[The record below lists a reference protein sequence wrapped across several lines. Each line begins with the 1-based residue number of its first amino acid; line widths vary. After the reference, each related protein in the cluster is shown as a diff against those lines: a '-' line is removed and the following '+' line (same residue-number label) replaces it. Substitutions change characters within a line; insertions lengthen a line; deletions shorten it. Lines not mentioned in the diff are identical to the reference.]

1 MSSFYRM
8 LSTRSELVW
17 LGIISIIVIIS
28 RWWGRSLYL
37 YNTDSV
43 LYALALDK
51 YDVSIQ
57 QPHPPGYALYILFT
71 KPIYWLTGDANTALI
86 ITSIIF
92 SVLAIYAVFYLAK
105 KIAGVKIAWVSL
117 GLLVFAPLFWFH
129 GQVAMNYVIELFF
142 SAWAGYHIYQ
152 ALINPTSPPLI
163 KGRLGGDNRN
173 LLWATIILAVGG
185 GFRPTLVIFMAPLWL
200 WAMGREFSWRK
211 LLINIGIVGGV
222 TLAWVAPAAYLSGGY
237 LKFWRAIVAL
247 FFTESGIYDFSILAP
262 NGWDNLVQH
271 FRWILNHL
279 SLNFGLVG
287 GLVLIFLISW
297 LVPHWERRRIDWL
310 KFKFFTLWIVPALL
324 FYILVIFTMPGYL
337 LIILP
342 ALTILGAMA
351 LVALV
356 EQLAA
361 IFPRAEAKRWP
372 LKLILLIMI
381 INLAVNLYVYLK
393 PISFVEMQRPVQGSI
408 VRSNN
413 LWTTLATTIHQDFP
427 AETTIIG
434 IDRPFVSWGLQHFQY
449 YFPEYR
455 VYSQIIGGIYNPEH
469 KNWFLAQNRKMSF
482 VDSLEILPTDTKLI
496 VLRTN
501 WVKPEPPFS
510 SFVLPNDLGFIAYYD
525 LTNPDIRNLMDTMLS
540 LGQNETQ

>member
-1 MSSFYRM
+1 MSGFYRM
-8 LSTRSELVW
+8 FFRPSEAVW
-17 LGIISIIVIIS
+17 LGIVSIIIIVS
-28 RWWGRSLYL
+28 RWLGRSLYL

-71 KPIYWLTGDANTALI
+71 KPVYWLTGDANMALI

-92 SVLAIYAVFYLAK
+92 SVLSIYAVFYLAK
-105 KIAGVKIAWVSL
+105 KIAGVKVAWVSL

-142 SAWAGYHIYQ
+142 SAWAGLYLYQ
-152 ALINPTSPPLI
+152 AITATTAPVRQRALLTASLI
-163 KGRLGGDNRN
+163 LG
-173 LLWATIILAVGG
+173 IGG

-200 WAMGREFSWRK
+200 WAIGREFNWRK
-211 LLINIGIVGGV
+211 LLINIGIIMGI
-222 TLAWVAPAAYLSGGY
+222 TLAWTVPAAYLSGGY
-237 LKFWRAIVAL
+237 LKFWQAIGAL
-247 FFTESGIYDFSILAP
+247 FFTKSGIYNFSILAP
-262 NGWDNLVQH
+262 NGWDNLAQH
-271 FRWILNHL
+271 SMWILSHL
-279 SLNFGLVG
+279 SLNFGIAG

-297 LVPHWERRRIDWL
+297 LVPHWEKRQIDWL
-310 KFKFFTLWIVPALL
+310 KFKFFTLWIVPVLL
-324 FYILVIFTMPGYL
+324 FYLLVIFTMPGYL

-342 ALTILGAMA
+342 ALTILCAMA

-356 EQLAA
+356 DQLAMT
-361 IFPRAEAKRWP
+361 FPWAKAKQLP
-372 LKLILLIMI
+372 LKLVLLIMI
-381 INLAVNLYVYLK
+381 INPAVNLYVYLK
-393 PISFVEMQRPVQGSI
+393 PISFVEMQRPVRGSI

-413 LWTTLATTIHQDFP
+413 LWTTLATTIRQDFP
-427 AETTIIG
+427 YETTIIG

-455 VYSQIIGGIYNPEH
+455 VYSQIIGGIYNPEY
-469 KNWFLAQNRKMSF
+469 KKWFLAKNRKMSF
-482 VDSLEILPTDTKLI
+482 VDSLEILSTDTKLI

-501 WVKPEPPFS
+501 WAKPEPPFN

-525 LTNPDIRNLMDTMLS
+525 LTNSDIRSLMDTMLL
-540 LGQNETQ
+540 LGKNEAQ